1 MKHEINKKPFNLF
14 NTQHTALI
22 TGASSGIG
30 RAFAHTLAEQG
41 VGLILVARRTEKLKA
56 LAQELQERHHT
67 RCTIIPMDLTTINAT
82 HILSRQ
88 IEAAGLSV
96 DILINNAGFSTYGN
110 FGDIPLAEEQQLLH
124 LNILALT
131 ELCHAFMP
139 SMAHRGFGAVI
150 NLCSTTS
157 FFPLPLQATYAASKA
172 YVLSL
177 SEALWYEY
185 RPKGVRVIGICPGA
199 TDTEFFDVLGQNFK
213 GTKAAPQ
220 DVVHTALQGLA
231 DNKPSVVHGLS
242 NAIQAHLLPRA
253 LTRKSLIRLVGKIS
267 GNVYLKTEKN
277 D

>member
-1 MKHEINKKPFNLF
+1 MKHPMNTTQSKPFNAS
-14 NTQHTALI
+14 HTALI

-30 RAFAHTLAEQG
+30 RAFAHALAEQG
-41 VGLILVARRTEKLKA
+41 LQLILVARRADKLKS
-56 LAQELQERHHT
+56 LAAELQERHHST
-67 RCTIIPMDLTTINAT
+67 CTILPMDLTTIDAART
-82 HILSRQ
+82 LSLQ

-96 DILINNAGFSTYGN
+96 DVLINNAGFSTYGH

-124 LNILALT
+124 LNVLALT
-131 ELCHAFMP
+131 ELCHTFMP
-139 SMAHRGFGAVI
+139 SMAHRGFGSVI

-199 TDTEFFDVLGQNFK
+199 TDTEFFDVLGQDFK
-213 GTKAAPQ
+213 GTKASPQ
-220 DVVHTALQGLA
+220 EVVRTALRGLA
-231 DNKPSVVHGLS
+231 NNKPSVVHGWS

-253 LTRKSLIRLVGKIS
+253 LTRKSLVRLVGKLS
-267 GNVYLKTEKN
+267 RSVYR
-277 D
+277 